1 MIADISLADI
11 VAKKS
16 FFPSRQRSPQFSTR
30 LATTATGTRYS
41 VIMLAVQLSSP
52 LLAIA
57 DRLTTPQSQCHTPT
71 LMLKTAT
78 NPSRCPVLDPTT
90 TPIAPDK

>member
-16 FFPSRQRSPQFSTR
+16 FFPSRQRSPEFFR

-41 VIMLAVQLSSP
+41 VIKLAVPPDSCCLRSPIDSQLLNHNVKQ
-52 LLAIA
+52 LL
-57 DRLTTPQSQCHTPT
+57 
-71 LMLKTAT
+71 
-78 NPSRCPVLDPTT
+78 
-90 TPIAPDK
+90 